1 MTCSELIGE
10 IMKKITKIISLT
22 LAIFMILVSLSA
34 CKSTKN
40 QDTSFELTK
49 EQLATYTI
57 IIPSQNN
64 ENMMSVASLLQDMIE
79 QALGINLEIKTDEVE
94 ETEFE
99 ILIGLANRTET
110 TEFYA
115 DLKDNECGYALVGKK
130 VLIVGNT
137 VNTVESGLLL
147 FKEDVL
153 DKSDTLSVLMTA
165 DSKKITEQK
174 EASETTNQDTGEYHA
189 DVLKGLTIN
198 ALGDSYFNYSK
209 MDKSQVWLSLLA
221 NKYSIKM
228 NNYGIGG
235 STVTDRIT
243 TNNPMCQRYLSMAD
257 NNADIILLE
266 GGRNDFNK
274 NVKLGTVDSHD
285 TTKFCGALNVII
297 EGLKEKYPNAM
308 IVCISNWNF
317 PETNV
322 LELNYASYANAMEKV
337 AKQQGVYFIRACD
350 PEVSGID
357 MSSKE
362 FRIKYCLQVSDTSHL
377 NEEGMKIAMAHFE
390 KILAEYYQDFLGKR

>member
-1 MTCSELIGE
+1 
-10 IMKKITKIISLT
+10 MKKITKIISLT
-22 LAIFMILVSLSA
+22 LTIFMILGSLNA
-34 CKSTKN
+34 CKSTED
-40 QDTSFELTK
+40 QDVAFELTK

-57 IIPSQNN
+57 IVPSQTN
-64 ENMMSVASLLQDMIE
+64 ENMTLVASFLQTMLE
-79 QALGINLEIKTDEVE
+79 QTLGIKLETKTDEVE
-94 ETEFE
+94 ETECE
-99 ILIGLANRTET
+99 ILIGLTNRTET

-115 DLKDNECGYALVGKK
+115 DLKDNEYGYALVGKK

-137 VNTVESGLLL
+137 VNTAKSGLLL
-147 FKEDVL
+147 FKEDIL
-153 DKSDTLSVLMTA
+153 DKSDTLSVLMTE

-174 EASETTNQDTGEYHA
+174 EAPETTNQDTDEYYA

-221 NKYSIKM
+221 NKYNIKM

-235 STVTDRIT
+235 STVSKVPSK
-243 TNNPMCQRYLSMAD
+243 NPMCERYSSMSN

-266 GGRNDFNK
+266 GGRNDFNN
-274 NVKLGTVDSHD
+274 NVKIGTNDSHD
-285 TTKFCGALNVII
+285 TTTFCGALNVII

-317 PETNV
+317 PGSND
-322 LELNYASYANAMEKV
+322 LDLNYANYANAMENV

-350 PEVSGID
+350 PKISGID
-357 MSSKE
+357 MSSKA
-362 FRIKYCLQVSDTSHL
+362 FREKYSIKTSDISHL

-390 KILAEYYQDFLGKR
+390 KILAEYYQDFLSKR